1 MRAMRMTQS
10 VSSATR
16 TSARAPWSATA
27 AQGTA
32 LEYSASLDRPRLV
45 GHLKLMH
52 EAVGSHDV
60 NHSFPFTWRQNCRW

>member
-32 LEYSASLDRPRLV
+32 LEYPASLV
-45 GHLKLMH
+45 GHCKLMH
-52 EAVGSHDV
+52 EVVGSRDV
-60 NHSFPFTWRQNCRW
+60 NHSFPFTWRQNCQR

>member
-1 MRAMRMTQS
+1 MRGMRMTQS

-32 LEYSASLDRPRLV
+32 LMYPASLDRPGLV
-45 GHLKLMH
+45 GYCKLMH
-52 EAVGSHDV
+52 DVVGCHDM
-60 NHSFPFTWRQNCRW
+60 NQARPFT

>member
-27 AQGTA
+27 AQGMA
-32 LEYSASLDRPRLV
+32 VEYPASLDRPRLV
-45 GHLKLMH
+45 GH
-52 EAVGSHDV
+52 V
-60 NHSFPFTWRQNCRW
+60 NHSSPFTWRQNCQW